1 MIVKCTDN
9 SLCNTLTTGKE
20 YSVIEE
26 GDIYYVIIDDLNNEL
41 TTKKQRF
48 EVIVDGDLAK
58 KTKATITELNYQVTN
73 DFRDIKDFKIR
84 KNSKGEIKEILIK
97 FNY

>member
-1 MIVKCTDN
+1 MIIKCTDN
-9 SLCNTLTTGKE
+9 ALCNTLTVGKE

-26 GDIYYVIIDDLNNEL
+26 GDIYFVISDDLNNEL

-48 EVIVDGDLAK
+48 EIIVDGDLAK

-73 DFRDIKDFKIR
+73 DFKDIKDFKIR

>member
-1 MIVKCTDN
+1 MIIKCTDN
-9 SLCNTLTTGKE
+9 SLCNTLTVGKE

-26 GDIYYVIIDDLNNEL
+26 GDIYYVILDDLNNEL

-48 EVIVDGDLAK
+48 DVIVDGGLSK
-58 KTKATITELNYQVTN
+58 KAKATITELNYQVSN
-73 DFRDIKDFKIR
+73 DFKDVKDFKIR

>member
-1 MIVKCTDN
+1 MIIKCLDN
-9 SLCNTLTTGKE
+9 ALCNTLTIGKE
-20 YSVIEE
+20 YSVVEE
-26 GDIYYVIIDDLNNEL
+26 GDIYYVIVDDVNNEL

-58 KTKATITELNYQVTN
+58 KAKATITELNYQVTN
-73 DFRDIKDFKIR
+73 DFKDVKDFKIR